1 MQKRGQPWQTAEPH
15 ASEDTQKMEN
25 HSMGSRFVCSI
36 LDSVQHS
43 SIFNSKPTLRIFF
56 GGGVYWDILLYFIL
70 HYSSSSMCGVTCDI
84 IPNYV
89 MKSLPMVRIRK
100 ESRLLYPG
108 VQCRICLSRFQLD
121 QHVRTLPCKHK
132 VTSQVQLIQGV

>member
-1 MQKRGQPWQTAEPH
+1 MQKRGQRWQTAEPH

-25 HSMGSRFVCSI
+25 HSVGSRFVFSI
-36 LDSVQHS
+36 LESVQHC
-43 SIFNSKPTLRIFF
+43 SIFNSKPDLRIFF
-56 GGGVYWDILLYFIL
+56 L
-70 HYSSSSMCGVTCDI
+70 HYSPSSMSGVTCDI

-89 MKSLPMVRIRK
+89 MKSLPMVRVRK

-108 VQCRICLSRFQLD
+108 VQCRICLSRFQLG

-132 VTSQVQLIQGV
+132 VTSQVQLIQGLLNTDN